1 MVSAPERTAVVEA
14 PPADAEVG
22 DLPVVQFPSE
32 CPLTDDLL
40 AQLSSLNSPWHF
52 ERTPEGALQIMAPAS
67 PDADDIAVD
76 FVTDVKLWERA
87 LAGGRTYGS
96 SPGFTMPDGSVR
108 EPDAAWISDERL
120 AALPPRGQRPA
131 FPAVVPDLVIE
142 VRSPSDRLPQQQRK
156 MEEWIAYGARLGWL
170 VDPEESRIYIY
181 RPDAE
186 PEILER
192 PDTISGEPELPGLE
206 VDCADIWW

>member
-1 MVSAPERTAVVEA
+1 MVSAPERTVAVEA
-14 PPADAEVG
+14 PPTEAEAG
-22 DLPVVQFPSE
+22 DLPIVQFPSE

-67 PDADDIAVD
+67 PDADDVAAEFTRQVGNWAHVIH
-76 FVTDVKLWERA
+76 F
-87 LAGGRTYGS
+87 GRTYGS

-120 AALPPRGQRPA
+120 ATLPPRGQRPA
-131 FPAVVPDLVIE
+131 FPQVVPDFVIE
-142 VRSPSDRLPQQQRK
+142 VRSLSDRLSQQQRK

-170 VDPEESRIYIY
+170 VDPAESRIYVY

-206 VDCADIWW
+206 VNCADIWW

>member
-14 PPADAEVG
+14 PLTEGKARE
-22 DLPVVQFPSE
+22 LPIVQFPPDY
-32 CPLTDDLL
+32 PLTDDLL
-40 AQLSSLNSPWHF
+40 AQISSLNDQWHF
-52 ERTPEGALQIMAPAS
+52 ERTPEGALRIMPPAS
-67 PDADDIAVD
+67 MDADYVGVD
-76 FVTDVKLWERA
+76 FGSQIKAWERTG
-87 LAGGRTYGS
+87 AGGETYGS

-108 EPDAAWISDERL
+108 VPDAAWISAERL

-142 VRSPSDRLPQQQRK
+142 VCSPSDRLPQQQRK
-156 MEEWIAYGARLGWL
+156 MREWIAYGARLGWL
-170 VDPEESRIYIY
+170 IDPGNSRIYIY

-192 PDTISGEPELPGLE
+192 PNAISGEPELPGLE
-206 VDCADIWW
+206 IDCADIWW

>member
-14 PPADAEVG
+14 PLAEAAAPE
-22 DLPVVQFPSE
+22 LLAVQFPPE

-67 PDADDIAVD
+67 PDADDVAAEFARQVGNWAHIIH
-76 FVTDVKLWERA
+76 F
-87 LAGGRTYGS
+87 GRTYGS

-170 VDPEESRIYIY
+170 IDPEESRIYIY

-186 PEILER
+186 PEILKR

-206 VDCADIWW
+206 VNCADIWW

>member
-1 MVSAPERTAVVEA
+1 MVSAPEQTAVVEA
-14 PPADAEVG
+14 PPTKAEAG
-22 DLPVVQFPSE
+22 DLPIVQFPSE

-52 ERTPEGALQIMAPAS
+52 ERTPKGALQIMAPAS

-76 FVTDVKLWERA
+76 FVTDIKLWERA

-120 AALPPRGQRPA
+120 ATLPPRGQRPA

-181 RPDAE
+181 RPDAA
-186 PEILER
+186 PEVLER